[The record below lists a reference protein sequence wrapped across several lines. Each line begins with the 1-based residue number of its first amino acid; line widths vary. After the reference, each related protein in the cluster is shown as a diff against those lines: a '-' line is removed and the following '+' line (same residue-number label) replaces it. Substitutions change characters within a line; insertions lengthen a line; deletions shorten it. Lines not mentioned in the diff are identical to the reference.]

1 MYLRHPNFIQLSING
16 KAITNLINP
25 YNKLMIKWAKSQMKP
40 GVKKE
45 EKKWFIQDKTKEFA
59 IQLFTQNFL
68 TKLQNFA
75 SGK

>member
-45 EKKWFIQDKTKEFA
+45 EKKWFI
-59 IQLFTQNFL
+59 
-68 TKLQNFA
+68 
-75 SGK
+75 